1 MEPAELAIFNA
12 YRAGSTL
19 ARSLPAPLAV
29 LGSRWIGA
37 VLATTMRDRRTMVE
51 RHLRRVHGPQLRGL
65 ALQREV
71 QRLFDSYARY
81 WVESFRL
88 PDLSPAELDA
98 GMTTY
103 EGYEHI
109 EAAIDAGHGAILCL
123 PHLGGWDFGGA
134 WLANRGYPITVVV
147 EPLQPPELLQWFADL
162 RTSLGLTVVPLG
174 PDVGAIV
181 LKALARNEVVALLC
195 DRDLTGGGP
204 EVEFFGERTRLPGG
218 PATLGLRTA
227 APMLPTA
234 VYFDGHRGHRG
245 LVRPPIPAE
254 REGRLRDDVAR
265 VTQSLAHE
273 LEVLIRA
280 EPSQWHLLQP
290 NWPSDP
296 GYGG

>member
-1 MEPAELAIFNA
+1 VEAADLAIFNA

-19 ARSLPAPLAV
+19 ARALPGPVAL

-37 VLATTMRDRRTMVE
+37 VLGPTMRTRRAMVE
-51 RHLRRVHGPQLRGL
+51 RHLRRVHGPGLRGL
-65 ALQREV
+65 ALQRAV
-71 QRLFDSYARY
+71 QQTFDSYARY

-88 PDLSPAELDA
+88 PDLGPDELDA
-98 GMTTY
+98 GMTVY

-109 EAAIDAGHGAILCL
+109 EAAIAGGHGAILCL

-147 EPLQPPELLQWFADL
+147 EPLQPPELLEWFADL
-162 RTSLGLTVVPLG
+162 RRSLGLTVVPLG
-174 PDVGAIV
+174 PAVGPVVI
-181 LKALARNEVVALLC
+181 KALARNEVVALLC
-195 DRDLTGGGP
+195 DRDLTGVGP
-204 EVEFFGERTRLPGG
+204 EVRFFGERTRLPAG
-218 PATLGLRTA
+218 PATLGLRTG

-234 VYFDGHRGHRG
+234 VYFDGDRGHRG
-245 LVRPPIPAE
+245 VVRPPIPAE
-254 REGRLRDDVAR
+254 RQGRLRDDVAR
-265 VTQSLAHE
+265 VTQALARE
-273 LEVLIRA
+273 LETLIRA